1 MQDASRFT
9 RKAYIQKVFQETEL
23 GRLDT
28 WAHLRRL
35 ETIPFGLYY
44 RITCCLD
51 ASAHRALLLASK
63 GLRNRMI
70 EAQLNSQYTTIRITN
85 DDNGFGYLFQV
96 ASDERNRP
104 YPQTLWFEPRK
115 LPNRRL
121 MASTVPLSPD
131 TLRIDSFPA
140 IRQFRDIVKS
150 AFPNI
155 KNIIIEYFRAPQIAN
170 DTSAMFLHILFSVLA
185 DARAEPEYLLIFT
198 KNSIQPTT
206 GTPNHIAPIFYTL
219 PYNVEIV
226 WNKLVCLTVGLPWD
240 EASKEYI
247 CQMFGSLIL
256 CAWKLRYLVWIGL
269 PMQPLSR
276 WWRRLMKLAIDA
288 CDWADSKEDNGI
300 NLWTLRL
307 ECVDVSTQ
315 DLIRFLELYGKRL
328 ITLILQQVY
337 SPEGGWLEVFQLL
350 RDKKICPKLECVR
363 LVVGRNPADTQH
375 IQEDFHSYL
384 VMYDTEDPQINDID
398 QAIARTVALGY

>member
-1 MQDASRFT
+1 MQDASPFA
-9 RKAYIQKVFQETEL
+9 RKAYIQKVFQEPEL

-51 ASAHRALLLASK
+51 ASADRALLLASK

-96 ASDERNRP
+96 ASDGRNRP

-140 IRQFRDIVKS
+140 IRQFRDIVRS

-155 KNIIIEYFRAPQIAN
+155 KNIIIEYFRSPQIAN

-206 GTPNHIAPIFYTL
+206 ETSNHIAPIFYTL

-240 EASKEYI
+240 EGK
-247 CQMFGSLIL
+247 Q
-256 CAWKLRYLVWIGL
+256 RVYLSDVWIVVFV
-269 PMQPLSR
+269 
-276 WWRRLMKLAIDA
+276 RLEAQVSAIDA
-288 CDWADSKEDNGI
+288 CDWADSKEDNGV

-315 DLIRFLELYGKRL
+315 DLIQFLELYGKRL
-328 ITLILQQVY
+328 MTLTLQQVY

-350 RDKKICPKLECVR
+350 RDKKICPKLECMR

-384 VMYDTEDPQINDID
+384 VMYDTEDPHINDID

>member
-1 MQDASRFT
+1 MQDASPFA
-9 RKAYIQKVFQETEL
+9 RKAYIQKVFQEPEL

-51 ASAHRALLLASK
+51 ASADRALLLASK

-96 ASDERNRP
+96 ASDGRNRP

-140 IRQFRDIVKS
+140 IRQFRDIVRS

-155 KNIIIEYFRAPQIAN
+155 KNIIIEYFRSPQIAN

-206 GTPNHIAPIFYTL
+206 ETSNHIAPIFYTL

-240 EASKEYI
+240 EGK
-247 CQMFGSLIL
+247 Q
-256 CAWKLRYLVWIGL
+256 RVYLSDVWIVVFVRL
-269 PMQPLSR
+269 EAQPLSR

-288 CDWADSKEDNGI
+288 CDWADSKEDNGV

-315 DLIRFLELYGKRL
+315 DLIQFLELYGKRL
-328 ITLILQQVY
+328 MTLTLQQVY

-350 RDKKICPKLECVR
+350 RDKKICPKLECMR

>member
-1 MQDASRFT
+1 MQDASPFA
-9 RKAYIQKVFQETEL
+9 RKAYIQKVFQEPEL

-51 ASAHRALLLASK
+51 ASADRALLLASK

-96 ASDERNRP
+96 ASDGRNRP

-140 IRQFRDIVKS
+140 IRQFRDIVRS
-150 AFPNI
+150 AFP
-155 KNIIIEYFRAPQIAN
+155 IIEYFRSPQIAN

-206 GTPNHIAPIFYTL
+206 ETSNHIAPIFYTL

-240 EASKEYI
+240 EGK
-247 CQMFGSLIL
+247 Q
-256 CAWKLRYLVWIGL
+256 RVYLSDVWIVVFV
-269 PMQPLSR
+269 
-276 WWRRLMKLAIDA
+276 RLEAQVSAIDA
-288 CDWADSKEDNGI
+288 CDWADSKEDNGV

-315 DLIRFLELYGKRL
+315 DLIQFLELYGKRL
-328 ITLILQQVY
+328 MTLTLQQVY

-350 RDKKICPKLECVR
+350 RDKKICPKLECMR

>member
-1 MQDASRFT
+1 MQDASPFA
-9 RKAYIQKVFQETEL
+9 RKAYIQKVFQEPEL

-51 ASAHRALLLASK
+51 ASADRALLLASK

-96 ASDERNRP
+96 ASDGRNRP

-140 IRQFRDIVKS
+140 IRQFRDIVRS

-155 KNIIIEYFRAPQIAN
+155 KNIIIEYFRSPQIAN

-206 GTPNHIAPIFYTL
+206 ETSNHIAPIFYTL

-240 EASKEYI
+240 EGK
-247 CQMFGSLIL
+247 Q
-256 CAWKLRYLVWIGL
+256 RVYLSDVWIVVFV
-269 PMQPLSR
+269 
-276 WWRRLMKLAIDA
+276 RLEAQVSAIDA
-288 CDWADSKEDNGI
+288 CDWADSKEDNGV

-315 DLIRFLELYGKRL
+315 DLIQFLELYGKRL
-328 ITLILQQVY
+328 MTLTLQQVY

-350 RDKKICPKLECVR
+350 RDKKICPKLECMR

-384 VMYDTEDPQINDID
+384 VMYDTEDPQINDKD

>member
-1 MQDASRFT
+1 MQDASPFA
-9 RKAYIQKVFQETEL
+9 RKAYIQKVFQEPEL

-51 ASAHRALLLASK
+51 ASADRALLLASK

-96 ASDERNRP
+96 ASDGRNRP

-140 IRQFRDIVKS
+140 IRQFRDIVRS

-155 KNIIIEYFRAPQIAN
+155 KNIIIEYFRSPQIAN

-206 GTPNHIAPIFYTL
+206 ETSNHIAPIFYTL

-240 EASKEYI
+240 EGK
-247 CQMFGSLIL
+247 Q
-256 CAWKLRYLVWIGL
+256 RVYLSDVWIVVFV
-269 PMQPLSR
+269 
-276 WWRRLMKLAIDA
+276 RLEAQVSAIDA
-288 CDWADSKEDNGI
+288 CDWADSKEDNGV

-315 DLIRFLELYGKRL
+315 DLIQFLELYGKRL
-328 ITLILQQVY
+328 MTLTLQQVY

-350 RDKKICPKLECVR
+350 RDKKICPKLECMR

>member
-155 KNIIIEYFRAPQIAN
+155 KNIIIEYFRSPQIAN

-206 GTPNHIAPIFYTL
+206 ETSSHIAPIFYTL

-247 CQMFGSLIL
+247 S
-256 CAWKLRYLVWIGL
+256 
-269 PMQPLSR
+269 
-276 WWRRLMKLAIDA
+276 IDA
-288 CDWADSKEDNGI
+288 CDWADSKEDNGV

-307 ECVDVSTQ
+307 ECVD
-315 DLIRFLELYGKRL
+315 
-328 ITLILQQVY
+328 VY

-398 QAIARTVALGY
+398 QAIARTVALGS

>member
-1 MQDASRFT
+1 MQDASPFA
-9 RKAYIQKVFQETEL
+9 RKAYIQKVFQEPEL

-51 ASAHRALLLASK
+51 ASADRALLLASK

-96 ASDERNRP
+96 ASDGRNRP

-140 IRQFRDIVKS
+140 IRQFRDIVRS

-155 KNIIIEYFRAPQIAN
+155 KNIIIEYFRSPQIAN

-206 GTPNHIAPIFYTL
+206 ETSNHIAPIFYTL

-240 EASKEYI
+240 EGK
-247 CQMFGSLIL
+247 Q
-256 CAWKLRYLVWIGL
+256 RVYLSDVWIVVFVRL
-269 PMQPLSR
+269 EAQPLSR

-288 CDWADSKEDNGI
+288 CDWADSKEDNGV

-315 DLIRFLELYGKRL
+315 DLIQFLELYGKRL
-328 ITLILQQVY
+328 MTLTLQQVY

-350 RDKKICPKLECVR
+350 RDKKICPKLECMR

-384 VMYDTEDPQINDID
+384 VMYDTEDPQINDKD